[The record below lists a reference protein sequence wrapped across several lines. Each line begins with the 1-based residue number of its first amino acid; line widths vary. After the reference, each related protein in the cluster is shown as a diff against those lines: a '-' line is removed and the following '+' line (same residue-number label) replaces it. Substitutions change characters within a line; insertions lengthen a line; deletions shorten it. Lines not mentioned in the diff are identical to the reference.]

1 LLRLVR
7 VYLEINWKKVLIPSW
22 NAFGLRAEAFVDD
35 ANNEKEE
42 YCTMVESTVL
52 VSAIAGL
59 GSFVSPCILP
69 ILPAFIS
76 YLSGTTINEIQS
88 SGTTINEI
96 KGTNGHSP
104 SISGHRQQPLTIS
117 KSTRLNI
124 FLNTVY
130 FVLGFSLVFS
140 VLGVI
145 LNSVFVVLGIGFQ
158 HSLTS
163 IGGIV
168 IVAFG
173 VYLILSTKLR
183 RLNFEKRM
191 TKIPKFKTSYITSFV
206 FGAAFAGCWTPCVGP
221 ILGSIFT
228 LAATA
233 PGAAYNSLL
242 AYSLGLGI
250 PFLIT
255 GAFFT
260 RATGLIRRIVKHL
273 KYFNPAMGA
282 MLIIVGILVFT
293 NQLVLLGNFPLA
305 NQIANLEGSLSGH

>member
-1 LLRLVR
+1 
-7 VYLEINWKKVLIPSW
+7 
-22 NAFGLRAEAFVDD
+22 
-35 ANNEKEE
+35 
-42 YCTMVESTVL
+42 MVIETTTV
-52 VSAIAGL
+52 VSALAGL
-59 GSFVSPCILP
+59 ASFISPCILP

-76 YLSGTTINEIQS
+76 YLSGTTISEIQNS
-88 SGTTINEI
+88 TTIATTAISEV
-96 KGTNGHSP
+96 KSLNGESRNMSESQKQEQRHEMKQHHSQLIIP
-104 SISGHRQQPLTIS
+104 

-130 FVLGFSLVFS
+130 FVLGFSLVFA

-145 LNSVFVVLGIGFQ
+145 LNSFLVSFGVGFQ

-163 IGGIV
+163 IGGVV
-168 IVAFG
+168 IVVFG
-173 VYLILSTKLR
+173 LYLILSTKLR
-183 RLNFEKRM
+183 MLNFEKRM

-233 PGAAYNSLL
+233 PGTAYNSLL
-242 AYSLGLGI
+242 AYSLGLGV

-255 GAFFT
+255 GAFFS
-260 RATGLIRRIVKHL
+260 RATGLIRRFVKHL
-273 KYFNPAMGA
+273 KYFNPAMGTV
-282 MLIIVGILVFT
+282 LIVIGILVFT

-305 NQIANLEGSLSGH
+305 NQIANLEGNLLGH

>member
-1 LLRLVR
+1 M
-7 VYLEINWKKVLIPSW
+7 LETSI
-22 NAFGLRAEAFVDD
+22 
-35 ANNEKEE
+35 
-42 YCTMVESTVL
+42 L
-52 VSAIAGL
+52 VSALAGL
-59 GSFVSPCILP
+59 GSFISPCILP

-76 YLSGTTINEIQS
+76 YLSGTSINEIQRS
-88 SGTTINEI
+88 DTNTTGKIEGTDAKSGNVTG
-96 KGTNGHSP
+96 KKK
-104 SISGHRQQPLTIS
+104 QQQQQLPLTIR

-163 IGGIV
+163 IGGVV
-168 IVAFG
+168 IIAFG

-191 TKIPKFKTSYITSFV
+191 TKIPRFKTSYITSFV

-242 AYSLGLGI
+242 AYSLGLGV

-260 RATGLIRRIVKHL
+260 RATGLIRRMVKHL

-282 MLIIVGILVFT
+282 MLVIVGILVFT
-293 NQLVLLGNFPLA
+293 NQLALLANFPLA
-305 NQIANLEGSLSGH
+305 NQIANLEGGLSGH

>member
-1 LLRLVR
+1 MAIETSV
-7 VYLEINWKKVLIPSW
+7 V
-22 NAFGLRAEAFVDD
+22 
-35 ANNEKEE
+35 
-42 YCTMVESTVL
+42 
-52 VSAIAGL
+52 VSALAGL
-59 GSFVSPCILP
+59 ASFLSPCILP

-76 YLSGTTINEIQS
+76 YLSGTTISEIQNS
-88 SGTTINEI
+88 SPTTTTTNISEI
-96 KGTNGHSP
+96 KSENGKSRNVGSRNQQQEQQQEKKQSP
-104 SISGHRQQPLTIS
+104 QLIIQ

-130 FVLGFSLVFS
+130 FVLGFSLVFA

-145 LNSVFVVLGIGFQ
+145 LNSFLVTLGIGFQ

-163 IGGIV
+163 IGGTV

-173 VYLILSTKLR
+173 AYLILSTKLR
-183 RLNFEKRM
+183 MLNFEKRM
-191 TKIPKFKTSYITSFV
+191 TRIPKFKTSYITSFV

-228 LAATA
+228 LAATS
-233 PGAAYNSLL
+233 PGTAYNSLL
-242 AYSLGLGI
+242 AYSLGLGV

-255 GAFFT
+255 GAFFS
-260 RATGLIRRIVKHL
+260 RSTGLIRRIVKHL

-282 MLIIVGILVFT
+282 MLIVVGILVFT

-305 NQIANLEGSLSGH
+305 NQIANLEGNFFSH

>member
-1 LLRLVR
+1 MAIETSV
-7 VYLEINWKKVLIPSW
+7 V
-22 NAFGLRAEAFVDD
+22 
-35 ANNEKEE
+35 
-42 YCTMVESTVL
+42 
-52 VSAIAGL
+52 VSALAGL
-59 GSFVSPCILP
+59 ASFLSPCILP

-76 YLSGTTINEIQS
+76 YLSGTTISEIQNS
-88 SGTTINEI
+88 SPTTTTNINEI
-96 KGTNGHSP
+96 KSENRKSRNVDGGYQEQEQQ
-104 SISGHRQQPLTIS
+104 RQKMQPPQLIIQ

-130 FVLGFSLVFS
+130 FVLGFSLVFA

-145 LNSVFVVLGIGFQ
+145 LNSFLVTLGIGFQ

-163 IGGIV
+163 IGGTV

-183 RLNFEKRM
+183 MLNFEKRM
-191 TKIPKFKTSYITSFV
+191 TRIPKFKTSYITSFV

-228 LAATA
+228 LAATS
-233 PGAAYNSLL
+233 PGTAYNSLL
-242 AYSLGLGI
+242 AYSLGLGV

-255 GAFFT
+255 GAFFS
-260 RATGLIRRIVKHL
+260 RSTGLIRRIVKHL

-305 NQIANLEGSLSGH
+305 NQIANLEGNLFGH